1 MYATGTL
8 PERALEDLARDSLL
22 AKYCLVGTAPR
33 GTIPLAEPWDLAE
46 DELIERVVR
55 PVVITVRGLL
65 AAGKVPSGE
74 LGVHLPSGRVVVPRL
89 EPADPDRVAETITAL
104 HSRLTAISPG
114 VAGVLARE
122 LRFCSAGLLSV
133 LAGEHPWNPH
143 LHHVPSAQHELL
155 QQVLRLVK
163 DRSTAHRRDP
173 AAPRPLVAL
182 DLDFCAFHP
191 RERVRAALAAIGV
204 TGRLPV
210 LPGLYEPGWRPF
222 RDAAGLPEDAEHAEF
237 RRAISW
243 DREALLT
250 DELAPGVRQF
260 AGDVEQAGGRV
271 VLVTGRRHRM
281 RAATEEAL
289 ARHGLG
295 HLDLRTSDEGAD
307 VGEQKVA
314 ALRGMTGWEPVAAF
328 DDKAANLDALRSA
341 FPQAVVVPVAAPG
354 FTGVDEPDAIATF
367 ETLPQPTPLGR
378 GHLARPGLSHATSI
392 AQLRLGEMRTRPTLW
407 RQGVQLSEDEQA
419 EIVRELCRKA
429 EETGARLGDRVAA
442 IELGTTR
449 AIWQVMQAKL
459 FGASRTAYPWEQADH
474 DLSRAVA
481 EGEPAELVLLGPPTK
496 QDGSRLKALGGLP
509 DLAEVAMLARL
520 LQLDTAVR
528 RVHPP
533 GIRVTALADPSHFR
547 VRDVSRYCGYQREFR
562 RMLELTGAD
571 RVVSVRNIDEAA
583 AEFGCGDAAA
593 RAELLAHH
601 RDRYESAVAGLD
613 VRVDPRGALAEVDE
627 RDPGCAG
634 QPRFAEMFRSIVHA
648 VDVPDAGDEPVEFSR
663 RVYADPFDLDDP
675 ELGGTRRELLAL
687 AWDET
692 ITYLANK
699 HVDAELDYAAMWR
712 HDRVRMSLSLRPE
725 QGRFRFVP
733 LGGSAVM
740 PWQGTAA
747 LGRGNEVSTDFAIS
761 LIDQSYLPVW
771 GPEGGPQP
779 WFMVPPNLV
788 REGSLVS
795 GVAGAIQLRTK

>member
-8 PERALEDLARDSLL
+8 PERALEELARDPLL
-22 AKYCLVGTAPR
+22 AKYCLVGPAPN
-33 GTIPLAEPWDLAE
+33 GTVGLTEPLDLSE

-74 LGVHLPSGRVVVPRL
+74 LGVHLPSDRVVVRRL
-89 EPADPDRVAETITAL
+89 EPADPDRVAEVITRL
-104 HSRLTAISPG
+104 HRRLTAISPH
-114 VAGVLARE
+114 VDEVLAAE

-133 LAGEHPWNPH
+133 LTGEHPWGRH
-143 LHHVPSAQHELL
+143 RHHVPSAQHELV
-155 QQVLRLVK
+155 QRVLLLVK
-163 DRSTAHRRDP
+163 DRAAAHRRDP

-191 RERVRAALAAIGV
+191 RARVRAALEALGV
-204 TGRLPV
+204 TGPLPV

-222 RDAAGLPEDAEHAEF
+222 RDLAGLPDDEEHAEF

-271 VLVTGRRHRM
+271 VLLTGRRHRM

-289 ARHGLG
+289 AEHGLG
-295 HLDLRTSDEGAD
+295 HLELRTCDEGAD
-307 VGEQKVA
+307 VAEQKVA
-314 ALRGMTGWEPVAAF
+314 ALRAATGWEPVAAF
-328 DDKAANLDALRSA
+328 DDKTANRLALRTA
-341 FPQAVVVPVAAPG
+341 FPQALVVPVAAPG

-367 ETLPQPTPLGR
+367 ETLPQPVPLGR
-378 GHLARPGLSHATSI
+378 GHLAKPALSHATSV

-407 RQGVQLSEDEQA
+407 RRGVRLTERQQA
-419 EIVRELCRKA
+419 EIVDGLCRRA
-429 EETGARLGDRVAA
+429 VETGVRLGDRVAA
-442 IELGTTR
+442 IEMGTTR
-449 AIWQVMQAKL
+449 AIWQVVQAKL
-459 FGASRTAYPWEQADH
+459 FGASRKAYPLEQAEA
-474 DLSRAVA
+474 DLSRSTAA
-481 EGEPAELVLLGPPTK
+481 GEPAEFVLLGPPTK

-520 LQLDTAVR
+520 LQLDAAVR

-547 VRDVSRYCGYQREFR
+547 VRDASRYRDYQREFR

-583 AEFGCGDAAA
+583 AEFGCGDAAE
-593 RAELLAHH
+593 RAELLEHH
-601 RDRYESAVAGLD
+601 RGRYESALAGLD
-613 VRVDPRGALAEVDE
+613 VRGDPRAALAAADE
-627 RDPGCAG
+627 RDPGCSG

-648 VDVPDAGDEPVEFSR
+648 VDVPDAGDDPVEFAR
-663 RVYADPFDLDDP
+663 RVYTAPFDLADP
-675 ELGGTRRELLAL
+675 ELGDTRRELLAL

-692 ITYLANK
+692 VTYLANK
-699 HVDAELDYAAMWR
+699 HVDAELDYAALWR
-712 HDRVRMSLSLRPE
+712 HDKVRMSLSLRPE
-725 QGRFRFVP
+725 PGRFRFVP

-761 LIDQSYLPVW
+761 LIDQAHLPVW
-771 GPEGGPQP
+771 GPEDRSQP
-779 WFMVPPNLV
+779 WVVVPPNLV
-788 REGSLVS
+788 RDGVLDPSVVS
-795 GVAGAIQLRTK
+795 GIQLRTK

>member
-1 MYATGTL
+1 
-8 PERALEDLARDSLL
+8 
-22 AKYCLVGTAPR
+22 
-33 GTIPLAEPWDLAE
+33 
-46 DELIERVVR
+46 
-55 PVVITVRGLL
+55 
-65 AAGKVPSGE
+65 
-74 LGVHLPSGRVVVPRL
+74 
-89 EPADPDRVAETITAL
+89 
-104 HSRLTAISPG
+104 
-114 VAGVLARE
+114 
-122 LRFCSAGLLSV
+122 
-133 LAGEHPWNPH
+133 
-143 LHHVPSAQHELL
+143 
-155 QQVLRLVK
+155 
-163 DRSTAHRRDP
+163 
-173 AAPRPLVAL
+173 
-182 DLDFCAFHP
+182 
-191 RERVRAALAAIGV
+191 
-204 TGRLPV
+204 
-210 LPGLYEPGWRPF
+210 
-222 RDAAGLPEDAEHAEF
+222 
-237 RRAISW
+237 
-243 DREALLT
+243 
-250 DELAPGVRQF
+250 
-260 AGDVEQAGGRV
+260 
-271 VLVTGRRHRM
+271 
-281 RAATEEAL
+281 
-289 ARHGLG
+289 
-295 HLDLRTSDEGAD
+295 
-307 VGEQKVA
+307 
-314 ALRGMTGWEPVAAF
+314 
-328 DDKAANLDALRSA
+328 
-341 FPQAVVVPVAAPG
+341 
-354 FTGVDEPDAIATF
+354 
-367 ETLPQPTPLGR
+367 
-378 GHLARPGLSHATSI
+378 
-392 AQLRLGEMRTRPTLW
+392 
-407 RQGVQLSEDEQA
+407 
-419 EIVRELCRKA
+419 
-429 EETGARLGDRVAA
+429 
-442 IELGTTR
+442 
-449 AIWQVMQAKL
+449 MQAKL

-613 VRVDPRGALAEVDE
+613 VRADPRGALAEVDE

-788 REGSLVS
+788 REGALDS